1 MAIAKIISLF
11 CGLLMKIDKCEK
23 NKILLIPMTYIL
35 MLTNFQLSCF
45 WLDVTQTII
54 IKLPRRSDWN
64 WDFSAKKPN
73 SVSIP
78 CEIEF
83 REKASVS
90 FCQLVMCLDSTL
102 KIRMIWHLSRYC
114 KLSVCIRAIYH
125 VLDPFW
131 IFAMSL
137 KFRWRNLKYLFQKER
152 LYILYASMGGVH
164 KTISF

>member
-1 MAIAKIISLF
+1 
-11 CGLLMKIDKCEK
+11 
-23 NKILLIPMTYIL
+23 MTYIL

-102 KIRMIWHLSRYC
+102 KIRMIRHLSRYC

-164 KTISF
+164 KTISFQMRKHL